1 MTAAY
6 QGIIAAIAVSLDIIF
21 SWRGRTFRHPQTRT
35 ETLFVEY
42 TLDKVLAHLS
52 LDARHI
58 TTAVFIIALIKQ
70 KNQLK
75 RRHTATK
82 KPSMNSSA
90 KPPNCLTSDYS
101 SNLVKRS

>member
-1 MTAAY
+1 LQPSQSALILSFLGGA
-6 QGIIAAIAVSLDIIF
+6 
-21 SWRGRTFRHPQTRT
+21 GRSVTLKQELKP
-35 ETLFVEY
+35 LFVEY